1 MHALNEDIKYADLK
15 CDPQKLE
22 VLVELRKK
30 VGLNQSDVARF
41 FEMTDYGS
49 VAAWELG
56 KSKPL
61 STRRKRFIVYLL
73 DKLLLRHQ
81 PDHFFSIWSEVMVDE
96 WGWHPLSQEECRSAF
111 PGQSSLAP
119 HLSWPNSLYPE
130 LPNGRD
136 IDLAHLTQLLAELQT
151 VVYRLLDQWPESL
164 TSTPDRPPTELPLP
178 PVQGEVLGKA
188 GRNTGLNA

>member
-1 MHALNEDIKYADLK
+1 MHALNEDTKYTDLK

-22 VLVELRKK
+22 VLVDLRKN

-56 KSKPL
+56 KSKPQ

-81 PDHFFSIWSEVMVDE
+81 PDQFFSIWSEVMVDE
-96 WGWHPLSQEECRSAF
+96 WGWQPLSQEECRSAF
-111 PGQSSLAP
+111 PGHKTLLS
-119 HLSWPNSLYPE
+119 HLPWPDSLYPE
-130 LPNGRD
+130 HPFGRD

-151 VVYRLLDQWPESL
+151 VVYRLLDKWPESYN
-164 TSTPDRPPTELPLP
+164 STEDRSTAELPLRQ
-178 PVQGEVLGKA
+178 VQDEIPGKA